1 MLQQVTTIGDQILE
15 VVRAH
20 PDCMLEEV
28 TQQLPEL
35 HWSEVFIEVDRL
47 SRLGHVRITQ
57 SRFGLTATL
66 RLP

>member
-1 MLQQVTTIGDQILE
+1 MLQQGTIGDQILE

-20 PDCMLEEV
+20 PDCTLEEV

-35 HWSEVFIEVDRL
+35 PWADVFIEVDRL
-47 SRLGHVRITQ
+47 YRLGHLRITQ
-57 SRFGLTATL
+57 INFGLTATL